1 MKQTVLI
8 QSIESKQA
16 QNGRNFSKYKTNLGT
31 LNCFDAVIIPQ
42 LANAINQTVDIE
54 VMDENGYKNI
64 KAFYGFSQ
72 TQITPQTQNQN
83 VEVINMR
90 PKNEILSY
98 EMSYVK
104 DLFLGLK
111 EMYKDKE
118 NSDTDEDLMSKCI
131 ELTIQMRDGLKL

>member
-1 MKQTVLI
+1 
-8 QSIESKQA
+8 
-16 QNGRNFSKYKTNLGT
+16 
-31 LNCFDAVIIPQ
+31 VIIPQ